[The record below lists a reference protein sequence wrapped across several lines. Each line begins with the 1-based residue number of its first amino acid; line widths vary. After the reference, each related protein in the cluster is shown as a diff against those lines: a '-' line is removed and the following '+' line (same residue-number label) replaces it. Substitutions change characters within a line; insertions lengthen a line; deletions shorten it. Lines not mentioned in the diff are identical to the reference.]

1 MVKTIF
7 LTNDED
13 QNSVACEMPTTLTV
27 TYAVIVA
34 CVIETRTV
42 FNPAR
47 SLIHHCSDPPAGLS
61 SLAGNRA
68 QVAAFR
74 GRVLVRLLRTPVR
87 QLRAPRP
94 DDLGGTTN
102 VTLLGFGTVFCSRQ
116 DKLKLYPGSLR
127 SRVYRIPKTTAY
139 ASEF

>member
-34 CVIETRTV
+34 CHGVIETRTV

-47 SLIHHCSDPPAGLS
+47 S
-61 SLAGNRA
+61 
-68 QVAAFR
+68 
-74 GRVLVRLLRTPVR
+74 
-87 QLRAPRP
+87 
-94 DDLGGTTN
+94 
-102 VTLLGFGTVFCSRQ
+102 
-116 DKLKLYPGSLR
+116 
-127 SRVYRIPKTTAY
+127 
-139 ASEF
+139 

>member
-47 SLIHHCSDPPAGLS
+47 SLIHHCSDPLAGLS

-74 GRVLVRLLRTPVR
+74 GRVLVRLLATPVR
-87 QLRAPRP
+87 QHRAPW
-94 DDLGGTTN
+94 D
-102 VTLLGFGTVFCSRQ
+102 
-116 DKLKLYPGSLR
+116 
-127 SRVYRIPKTTAY
+127 
-139 ASEF
+139 

>member
-13 QNSVACEMPTTLTV
+13 RTLWHVKCQTTLTV

-47 SLIHHCSDPPAGLS
+47 SWIV
-61 SLAGNRA
+61 
-68 QVAAFR
+68 QI
-74 GRVLVRLLRTPVR
+74 LLRASRP
-87 QLRAPRP
+87 LLAIAP
-94 DDLGGTTN
+94 G
-102 VTLLGFGTVFCSRQ
+102 
-116 DKLKLYPGSLR
+116 
-127 SRVYRIPKTTAY
+127 
-139 ASEF
+139 

>member
-47 SLIHHCSDPPAGLS
+47 SLIHHCSDPLAGLS

-68 QVAAFR
+68 RVAAFR
-74 GRVLVRLLRTPVR
+74 GSRAHDNLQGWEVCLRV
-87 QLRAPRP
+87 
-94 DDLGGTTN
+94 
-102 VTLLGFGTVFCSRQ
+102 S
-116 DKLKLYPGSLR
+116 LKQAGDSLR
-127 SRVYRIPKTTAY
+127 LT
-139 ASEF
+139 

>member
-27 TYAVIVA
+27 TYAVIVT

-47 SLIHHCSDPPAGLS
+47 S
-61 SLAGNRA
+61 
-68 QVAAFR
+68 
-74 GRVLVRLLRTPVR
+74 
-87 QLRAPRP
+87 
-94 DDLGGTTN
+94 
-102 VTLLGFGTVFCSRQ
+102 
-116 DKLKLYPGSLR
+116 
-127 SRVYRIPKTTAY
+127 
-139 ASEF
+139 

>member
-13 QNSVACEMPTTLTV
+13 ENSVACEMPTTLKV

-47 SLIHHCSDPPAGLS
+47 S
-61 SLAGNRA
+61 
-68 QVAAFR
+68 
-74 GRVLVRLLRTPVR
+74 
-87 QLRAPRP
+87 
-94 DDLGGTTN
+94 
-102 VTLLGFGTVFCSRQ
+102 
-116 DKLKLYPGSLR
+116 
-127 SRVYRIPKTTAY
+127 
-139 ASEF
+139 